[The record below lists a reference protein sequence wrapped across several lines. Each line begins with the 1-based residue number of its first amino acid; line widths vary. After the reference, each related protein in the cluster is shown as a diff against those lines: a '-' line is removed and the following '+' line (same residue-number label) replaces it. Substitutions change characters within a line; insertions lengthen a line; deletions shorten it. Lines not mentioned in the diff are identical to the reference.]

1 MPSEMSSPLFTL
13 SNPAGLYDP
22 TDNAYSHI
30 AQVPFNARIV
40 HHAGQ
45 GPVSFRSVSNV
56 HRSNQHH

>member
-1 MPSEMSSPLFTL
+1 MPSEMPSPLFTL

-30 AQVPFNARIV
+30 AQVPFNVRIV

-45 GPVSFRSVSNV
+45 GPV
-56 HRSNQHH
+56 